1 MQGFLI
7 FDYVQRYPE
16 ALRELES
23 WVRNGQI
30 RYRED
35 ILAGIELAPGS
46 IAELYRGMNLGKRL
60 IQIAPESPA

>member
-7 FDYVQRYPE
+7 FDHVQRYPE
-16 ALRELES
+16 ALGELGS

-35 ILAGIELAPGS
+35 ILDGIEHAPGRS
-46 IAELYRGMNLGKRL
+46 PASAADNLGKRL
-60 IQIAPESPA
+60 IRIVPEIPA